1 MSPSGAE
8 LHIIDAF
15 HANHSGILADRSI
28 PNGNEHADRPA
39 VAEEINRNIHVISK
53 SVDDTATEADHLA
66 QASERLATLAGE
78 IQQTIGSFRT

>member
-1 MSPSGAE
+1 MNTQIASAAE
-8 LHIIDAF
+8 EQ
-15 HANHSGILADRSI
+15 S
-28 PNGNEHADRPA
+28 A

-66 QASERLATLAGE
+66 QASERLPTLAGE